1 MRNPAAEMIVAAI
14 GFAICVV
21 ASLSLGFGDHA
32 GWGCLFAGVGVAYAI
47 AFAVAHA
54 DVKEARRK
62 AEIARQYVPSP
73 PDFPAQ
79 RKHPIR

>member
-1 MRNPAAEMIVAAI
+1 MRNPAAEMIVAAV

-21 ASLSLGFGDHA
+21 VSLSLGFGGHP
-32 GWGCLFAGVGVAYAI
+32 GWGCVFAGVGVAYAI
-47 AFAVAHA
+47 VFAVAHT
-54 DVKEARRK
+54 DLKEERRK
-62 AEIARQYVPSP
+62 AEIARSYVPSP